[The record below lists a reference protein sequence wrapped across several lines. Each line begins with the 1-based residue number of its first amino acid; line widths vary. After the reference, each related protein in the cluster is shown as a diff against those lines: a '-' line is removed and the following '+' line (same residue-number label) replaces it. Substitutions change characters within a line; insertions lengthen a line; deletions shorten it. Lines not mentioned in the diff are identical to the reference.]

1 MNHIIDEKECIA
13 FLARVSPDHIGEEKP
28 ISWEFADDIF
38 STLDFDFSNPNS
50 KILIPSFGFGTIVY
64 RVYLELKKYHSHN
77 HIVNNMLYGTEER
90 PYRYTLVKNTK
101 IPSPN
106 FELCNF
112 LKPSAVDE
120 IKYDLILI
128 NPPITDRKDAKYFE
142 KGFSLLNTNG
152 TMVCL
157 HLASPIL
164 TKKHLYSS
172 VDLGR
177 GSAQYIINVINKNSA
192 LLRLIDGRKNLS
204 KSLDK
209 TPISISYIKK
219 DGIESNI
226 QVRYEYLTKDESFI
240 KVKSTN
246 DIWFHGNEKI
256 TKSIIDKVLSKTHSS
271 LDEYLYDVKYG
282 TGVSLGWYLKCKK
295 MTSDYASLYAKPASG
310 FYCLITKESL
320 KNKSKLIFN
329 RNEVQKEANGQFIT
343 FSSKKEAENCRNFLI
358 CKFGRFLVSLFKIN
372 GNMHRGELKV
382 VPYLDFSKKWDS
394 ADLYKYF
401 NLSNEEIKFVESYI
415 GDWYDFE
422 IKNNK

>member
-1 MNHIIDEKECIA
+1 MNHIINETECIA

-28 ISWEFADDIF
+28 ISWEFANDIF

-64 RVYLELKKYHSHN
+64 KVYLELRKYHSHN
-77 HIVNNMLYGTEER
+77 HIIDNMLYGTEER

-106 FELCNF
+106 FQLCNF
-112 LKPSAVDE
+112 LKPSIIDE
-120 IKYDLILI
+120 AKYDLVLI

-164 TKKHLYSS
+164 TKKHLYSN
-172 VDLGR
+172 VDLGK
-177 GSAQYIINVINKNSA
+177 GSQYISNVINKNSA

-204 KSLDK
+204 KSFDK
-209 TPISISYIKK
+209 TQISISYIKK
-219 DGIESNI
+219 DVIESNI
-226 QVRYEYLTKDESFI
+226 SVRYEYLTKDKSFT

-246 DIWFHGNEKI
+246 DIWFHGNAVI
-256 TKSIIDKVLSKTHSS
+256 TKSIIDKVLSKRNSS
-271 LDEYLYDVKYG
+271 LDEYTYNSKNG
-282 TGVSLGWYLKCKK
+282 TGTSLGWYLKCKQ
-295 MTSDYASLYAKPASG
+295 MTSDYSSIDTKTGSG

-329 RNEVQKEANGQFIT
+329 RKEVQKETNGQFIT
-343 FSSKKEAENCRNFLI
+343 FSSKQEAENCKNFLI

-372 GNMHRGELKV
+372 GNMHRGELKI
-382 VPYLDFSKKWDS
+382 VPYLDFSKSWDS
-394 ADLYKYF
+394 MELYNYF
-401 NLSNEEIKFVESYI
+401 ELSPKEIQFVESYI
-415 GDWYDFE
+415 GNWYDFE
-422 IKNNK
+422 FKNKK